1 MVLCARG
8 NFFAGEQFVD
18 LADAQARTET
28 RCRHKAGQRIHSAIC
43 ARPADLFAEHEAP
56 CCCPRPSSPTQVPIY
71 AEVVVHRRYHIQIGN
86 ALLCPP
92 NTLVDKRLPPAPP
105 PSWSNCSIAGSWS
118 KNTPRQAPG
127 GRSTDPEDVPT
138 EKTRYAMRDLDRLI
152 RAAAS
157 HGPNVGIY
165 AERLLDHQMSWTKVR
180 QAQLAAFAGQTLLI
194 APVLMRSCTADATNI
209 CDLVDRARST

>member
-1 MVLCARG
+1 M
-8 NFFAGEQFVD
+8 
-18 LADAQARTET
+18 
-28 RCRHKAGQRIHSAIC
+28 
-43 ARPADLFAEHEAP
+43 
-56 CCCPRPSSPTQVPIY
+56 
-71 AEVVVHRRYHIQIGN
+71 
-86 ALLCPP
+86 
-92 NTLVDKRLPPAPP
+92 DKRLPPAPP

-180 QAQLAAFAGQTLLI
+180 QVYWLLSLAK
-194 APVLMRSCTADATNI
+194 RY
-209 CDLVDRARST
+209 